1 MLEDKDRPDV
11 TYSDIGGLDI
21 QKQEV
26 REAVELPL
34 TQFELYKSIG
44 IDPPRGVLQNGFAKI
59 SRKWPKTAEKRLKR
73 IKMAFLEPKRPEITC
88 FDQKTSQNHVFQPKM
103 ASNDRVLP
111 KNTTF

>member
-1 MLEDKDRPDV
+1 MLEDKDRPNV

-44 IDPPRGVLQNGFAKI
+44 IDPPRGVLQSGFAKI
-59 SRKWPKTAEKRLKR
+59 SWKWS
-73 IKMAFLEPKRPEITC
+73 KMAKKKVKKGQNGLFRPKMTQNVLKLHFWPQKRP
-88 FDQKTSQNHVFQPKM
+88 KM
-103 ASNDRVLP
+103 PTYDRFPP
-111 KNTTF
+111 KNTTFQ